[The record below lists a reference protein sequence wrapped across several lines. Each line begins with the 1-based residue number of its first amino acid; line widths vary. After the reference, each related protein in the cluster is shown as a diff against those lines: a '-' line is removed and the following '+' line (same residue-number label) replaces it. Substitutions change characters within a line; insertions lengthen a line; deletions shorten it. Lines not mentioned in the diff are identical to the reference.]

1 MQRFV
6 RAPVLVMLAAG
17 WLAIT
22 PTADAGPIYLVDT
35 LGVATPTTSFSVFGA
50 GGPSVTAEQ
59 SPGPQFTLLD
69 NMVLTGIGAFLNNCG
84 IFLGNPPCPNRLP
97 YIVEIRPSI
106 GGIPD
111 PSTVLAS
118 FVLTDDNE
126 PLVVSFESVRPFRL
140 ALEPGSYF
148 ALFAL
153 QQASDEAGLL
163 GNTGPFGYVAGSTL
177 LGFLNPLTGSSSV
190 GPAAAA
196 VRITAATVPEPST
209 LSFLGLA
216 LTMVGMMTHR
226 VSSTRKRWK
235 NHSHVVQTRE

>member
-1 MQRFV
+1 MKRSV
-6 RAPVLVMLAAG
+6 RAPVLVLLAAV

-35 LGVATPTTSFSVFGA
+35 LGVATPTTQFSDSGA
-50 GGPSVTAEQ
+50 GGSSVSAEQ

-84 IFLGNPPCPNRLP
+84 VVAGIPQCPNRLP

-118 FVLTDDNE
+118 FVLTDDND
-126 PLVVSFESVRPFRL
+126 PRVVSFESVAFRL

-153 QQASDEAGLL
+153 QQTSDEGFLL

-177 LGFLNPLTGSSSV
+177 TGFLNPLTGSSSV
-190 GPAAAA
+190 GTLPAA
-196 VRITAATVPEPST
+196 VRITATVPEPST
-209 LSFLGLA
+209 LSVLGLA

-226 VSSTRKRWK
+226 VSSTRKR
-235 NHSHVVQTRE
+235 

>member
-6 RAPVLVMLAAG
+6 RAPVLVLLAAV

-35 LGVATPTTSFSVFGA
+35 LGVATPTTHFSVFGA
-50 GGPSVTAEQ
+50 GGPSVTATQ

-84 IFLGNPPCPNRLP
+84 VVAGIPQCPNRLP

-126 PLVVSFESVRPFRL
+126 PRVVSFESVAFNL

-153 QQASDEAGLL
+153 QQASDEGILL
-163 GNTGPFGYVAGSTL
+163 GNTGPFGYVAGSPDV
-177 LGFLNPLTGSSSV
+177 LGFLNPLTGSSS
-190 GPAAAA
+190 GGGTLPAA
-196 VRITAATVPEPST
+196 VRITATVPEPST

-226 VSSTRKRWK
+226 VSSTRKR
-235 NHSHVVQTRE
+235 